1 MTDDAAHAIDGH
13 HATMEIRHRQAPVG
27 ARPTDNGITLS
38 VAVPSY
44 SRPNDLD
51 YLLQTI
57 HAGSRLPDEIVI
69 CDDSSPDR
77 EEIERV
83 IDRWQQAFAGSTTT
97 LRYLQNDVNLG
108 YDRNLQKLIRECTSE
123 YVVFIGND
131 DAFTSAGIRRI
142 YDGIAANHGLK
153 ALSRSFVKFADSLDN
168 SSGVSRFA
176 TQDCIF
182 AAGNSK
188 PRMYLRLSAYFGGL
202 VFDRA
207 WALSKERG
215 SYDGTLY
222 YQLYLFGCAYF
233 ETGVGYIYEP
243 VVGARTD
250 GVPLF
255 GVASTE
261 AGSHQPG
268 GYSASA
274 RAKMWS
280 DILLI
285 ARDIDR
291 DHDASSYDDIHYELK
306 TRLSFHVFESYAHK
320 SIRDL
325 LALARELN
333 RLDLMSHPVPIAL
346 FLAVLVL
353 RKWSALLFGLSR
365 RIYQR

>member
-1 MTDDAAHAIDGH
+1 MTGGGAPANDPCARNVEGH
-13 HATMEIRHRQAPVG
+13 HRTTSGFGRRATGRIS
-27 ARPTDNGITLS
+27 LS
-38 VAVPSY
+38 VAIPSY
-44 SRPNDLD
+44 SRPRDLD
-51 YLLQTI
+51 YLLETI
-57 HAGSRLPDEIVI
+57 HAGSRLPDEVVI
-69 CDDSSPDR
+69 CDDNSPDR
-77 EEIERV
+77 DEIRGIV
-83 IDRWQQAFAGSTTT
+83 DNWCAAFAQTSCA

-108 YDRNLQKLIRECTSE
+108 YDRNLQKLVRECTSE

-142 YDGIAANHGLK
+142 YDGIAANPGLK
-153 ALSRSFVKFADSLDN
+153 AFSRSFVKFADSLDN

-207 WALSKERG
+207 WALSKERS

-268 GYSASA
+268 GYSARA

-280 DILLI
+280 DILRI

-320 SIRDL
+320 SIQDL

-346 FLAVLVL
+346 FLVVLVF
-353 RKWSALLFGLSR
+353 RQWSALLFGLSR

>member
-1 MTDDAAHAIDGH
+1 M
-13 HATMEIRHRQAPVG
+13 
-27 ARPTDNGITLS
+27 ARAVTLS
-38 VAVPSY
+38 VAVPSF
-44 SRPNDLD
+44 SRPADLD

-57 HAGSRLPDEIVI
+57 HDGTELPDEVVI
-69 CDDSSPDR
+69 CDDNSPDR
-77 EEIERV
+77 VEIQRVAERW
-83 IDRWQQAFAGSTTT
+83 RAAFARSPCT
-97 LRYLQNDVNLG
+97 LRHLQNEVNLG
-108 YDRNLQKLIRECTSE
+108 YDRNLQKLIRECASD

-131 DAFTSAGIRRI
+131 DAFTSDGTRAI
-142 YDGIAANHGLK
+142 YEGIAANPGVK
-153 ALSRSFVKFADSLDN
+153 AFSRSFVKFADRLDN
-168 SSGVSRFA
+168 PSGVSRFA
-176 TQDCIF
+176 TQDCVF
-182 AAGNSK
+182 TADNSK

-207 WALSKERG
+207 WALAKERS

-261 AGSHQPG
+261 AGTHQPG
-268 GYSASA
+268 GYSAKA
-274 RAKMWS
+274 RARMWS
-280 DILLI
+280 DILRI

-291 DHDASSYDDIHYELK
+291 DHGASSYGDIHYELK

-333 RLDLMSHPVPIAL
+333 RLGLMSHPVPIAL
-346 FLAVLVL
+346 FLTVLVL
-353 RKWSALLFGLSR
+353 RRWSAPVFGLGR

>member
-1 MTDDAAHAIDGH
+1 MNRA
-13 HATMEIRHRQAPVG
+13 
-27 ARPTDNGITLS
+27 ITLS
-38 VAVPSY
+38 VAVPSFR
-44 SRPNDLD
+44 RPGDLD
-51 YLLQTI
+51 YLLKTI
-57 HAGSRLPDEIVI
+57 HDGTELPDEVVV
-69 CDDSSPDR
+69 CDDNSPER
-77 EEIERV
+77 TEIRGV
-83 IDRWQQAFAGSTTT
+83 VDRWRAAFGRSACA
-97 LRYLQNDVNLG
+97 LRYLENDVNLG
-108 YDRNLQKLIRECTSE
+108 YDRNLQKLVRECTSE

-142 YDGIAANHGLK
+142 YDGITANPGLR
-153 ALSRSFVKFADSLDN
+153 AFSRSFVKFADSLDN

-207 WALSKERG
+207 WALGKERG

-268 GYSASA
+268 GYSARA
-274 RAKMWS
+274 RARMWS
-280 DILLI
+280 DILRI

-320 SIRDL
+320 SIQDL

-346 FLAVLVL
+346 FLVVLVF

>member
-1 MTDDAAHAIDGH
+1 MTDDSRPSGH
-13 HATMEIRHRQAPVG
+13 RM
-27 ARPTDNGITLS
+27 TLS

-44 SRPNDLD
+44 SRPRDLD
-51 YLLQTI
+51 YLLATI
-57 HAGSRLPDEIVI
+57 HAGSRLPDEIVV
-69 CDDSSPDR
+69 CDDNSPDR
-77 EEIERV
+77 DAIRHV
-83 IDRWQQAFAGSTTT
+83 IDRWRQAFAGSTTE
-97 LRYLQNDVNLG
+97 LRHLQNDVNLG
-108 YDRNLQKLIRECTSE
+108 YDRNLQKIVRESASD

-131 DAFTSAGIRRI
+131 DAFTRDGISCI
-142 YDGIAANHGLK
+142 YDSIAANPGLK
-153 ALSRSFVKFADSLDN
+153 AFSRSFVKFADSLDN

-176 TQDCIF
+176 TQDRVF
-182 AAGNSK
+182 DPANSR

-202 VFDRA
+202 VFDRR
-207 WALSKERG
+207 WARGKEC
-215 SYDGTLY
+215 SAYDGTLY

-261 AGSHQPG
+261 AGAHQPG
-268 GYSASA
+268 GYSARA

-280 DILLI
+280 DILRI

-291 DHDASSYDDIHYELK
+291 SHGAASYDDIHYELK

-320 SIRDL
+320 SVREL
-325 LALARELN
+325 LALARELQK
-333 RLDLMSHPVPIAL
+333 LDLMSHPVPITL
-346 FLAVLVL
+346 FVAVLVL
-353 RKWSALLFGLSR
+353 RRWSTLLFALSR